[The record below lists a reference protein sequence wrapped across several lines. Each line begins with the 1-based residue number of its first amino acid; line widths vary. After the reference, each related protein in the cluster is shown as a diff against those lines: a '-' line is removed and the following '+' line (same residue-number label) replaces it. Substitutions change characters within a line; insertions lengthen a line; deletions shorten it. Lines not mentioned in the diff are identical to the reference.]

1 MDGKRKRLRA
11 ASRNI
16 GPMIETVSLDKAA
29 HGYAQMMEG
38 KARFS
43 MVLVANNGFAQSNQK
58 YGMTGQVMALYI
70 TKSRNEENEDEY
82 VTGTKEN

>member
-1 MDGKRKRLRA
+1 
-11 ASRNI
+11 
-16 GPMIETVSLDKAA
+16 
-29 HGYAQMMEG
+29 MMEG